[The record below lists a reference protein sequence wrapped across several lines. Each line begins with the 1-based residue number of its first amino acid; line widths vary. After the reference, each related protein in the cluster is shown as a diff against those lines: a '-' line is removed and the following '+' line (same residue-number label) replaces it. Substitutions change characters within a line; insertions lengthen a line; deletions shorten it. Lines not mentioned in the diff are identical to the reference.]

1 MSKIIQVRGTAS
13 FPRLNEPDTKFDA
26 AGVFNTKLIL
36 SAEAAAPL
44 VARFDQMRDAE
55 VSRQA
60 ELSNGKKPV
69 VNDHPLNPEYDEDGA
84 ETGNWVLSCRMK
96 ASGISKKTGK
106 AWSRQLPLFD
116 SKGSP
121 TSVRITGGSD
131 IICAIEPI
139 SYGVAGKEKGKPI
152 VTCGVS
158 LRLEAVQLIQT
169 SGGSRDAGGY
179 GFGQHEGGF
188 VAAEGAEE
196 GSEGE
201 TEEGSAVS
209 DGSEYKF

>member
-1 MSKIIQVRGTAS
+1 MSKNNQVRGTAS

-84 ETGNWVLSCRMK
+84 ETGNWVLSCKMK
-96 ASGISKKTGK
+96 ASGISKKGK

-116 SKGSP
+116 SLGSP

-139 SYGVAGKEKGKPI
+139 TYAVAGKEKGKPI

-158 LRLEAVQLIQT
+158 LRLEAVQLLQT

-188 VAAEGAEE
+188 VASDDAAESSKEETDE
-196 GSEGE
+196 GS
-201 TEEGSAVS
+201 TEDDAQ
-209 DGSEYKF
+209 YKF